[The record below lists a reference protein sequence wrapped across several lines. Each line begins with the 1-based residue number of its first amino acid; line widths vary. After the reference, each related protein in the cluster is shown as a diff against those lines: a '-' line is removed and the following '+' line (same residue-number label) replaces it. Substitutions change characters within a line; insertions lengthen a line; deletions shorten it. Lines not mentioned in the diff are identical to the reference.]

1 MPGSV
6 GGTGDTQRNNRF
18 IAFQE
23 GIVHLGRENFSTDT
37 KEETAAASGTQTW
50 LSKDGDS
57 ESHIERNMLRQR

>member
-23 GIVHLGRENFSTDT
+23 GTVQLGRENFSTDT
-37 KEETAAASGTQTW
+37 KEETELQLLGHRHGYP
-50 LSKDGDS
+50 KM
-57 ESHIERNMLRQR
+57 EILRAT